1 MMFISCS
8 KAIQCKRRISSILIG
23 GKQKKASDVKVEF
36 ITPKIVRVQWSAD
49 HASHVMALRLFMAL
63 EPTWKT
69 I

>member
-1 MMFISCS
+1 MIIMRAVFCIF
-8 KAIQCKRRISSILIG
+8 AVLLFLTT
-23 GKQKKASDVKVEF
+23 KASDVKVEF